1 MSCSAYKM
9 DRSHV
14 ASFSGAAFEKHSD
27 MPEEM
32 RADVKDTVANA
43 VEKVV
48 ETGGTYDQAAKY
60 VKEQMDKKFGPPWH
74 CVMGEGFAYE
84 ITCESKHLMFLY
96 LKGYIA
102 VVIFKALAAWEEEKA
117 NAKKWNEMKYI
128 NKYINT

>member
-1 MSCSAYKM
+1 MSCQPCKL

-14 ASFSGAAFEKHSD
+14 SGFTGALEKHSD
-27 MPEEM
+27 MAEEM
-32 RADVKDTVANA
+32 KADVKDTVANA

-60 VKEQMDKKFGPPWH
+60 VKEQMDKKFGAPWH

-84 ITCESKHLMFLY
+84 ITCESKHLMFMF

-102 VVIFKALAAWEEEKA
+102 VVIFKALAA
-117 NAKKWNEMKYI
+117 
-128 NKYINT
+128 